1 MILDDFSKLKAFTV
15 SIDDNHVVE
24 ICLNRPEAINSM
36 NTDFWNELPAIIDAL
51 DSKAVARVIIL
62 SSKGKH
68 FTAGMDLEVLS
79 NMGGNPDDEPARR
92 AEQTRRWIL
101 SLQNTFTQLEAAR
114 MPVISAIQGACIGGG
129 VDMVCATDMRFCTA
143 NAYFNIKET
152 ELGITADVGTLQR
165 IQHVMPSG
173 LARELAYSSR
183 NLGAEEALAC
193 GFVNEVYETH
203 EEMLD
208 AVRALAT
215 DIARHSPMAVHGTK
229 IMLNYSR
236 DHSVQDS
243 LNHMATWQSGMLQ
256 VPDVQEA
263 MQAGAEKRTPKF
275 DNLLP

>member
-1 MILDDFSKLKAFTV
+1 MNLDDFYKLKAFTV
-15 SIDDNHVVE
+15 SIDQNHVVE

-36 NTDFWNELPAIIDAL
+36 NTDFWDELPAIIDAL
-51 DSKAVARVIIL
+51 DREAVARVIIL

-101 SLQNTFTQLEAAR
+101 SLQDTFTQLEAAR
-114 MPVISAIQGACIGGG
+114 MPIISAIQGACIGGG

-183 NLGAEEALAC
+183 NLGAAEALAC
-193 GFVNEVYETH
+193 GFVNKVYETQ

-229 IMLNYSR
+229 KMLNYSR

-263 MQAGAEKRTPKF
+263 MQAGTEKRAPKF

>member
-114 MPVISAIQGACIGGG
+114 MPIISAIQGACIGGG

-183 NLGAEEALAC
+183 NLGAEEALTC